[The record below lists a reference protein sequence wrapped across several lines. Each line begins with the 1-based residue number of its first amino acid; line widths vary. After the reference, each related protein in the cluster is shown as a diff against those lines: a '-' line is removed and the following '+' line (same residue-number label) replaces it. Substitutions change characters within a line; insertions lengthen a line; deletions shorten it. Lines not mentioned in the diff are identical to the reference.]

1 MGFWHK
7 LNESQKNF
15 DERTIE
21 RLTIYYVPKYKKLT
35 KDELELKLAKL
46 EQKPAFQQEKASKR
60 VLLFGAF
67 GAAAHIDERDREAR
81 KKAIRICLHEKAKRG
96 GTRDRTDWDY

>member
-60 VLLFGAF
+60 VLMFGAF
-67 GAAAHIDERDREAR
+67 GAVAHIDERDREAR
-81 KKAIRICLHEKAKRG
+81 KKRSGFVFTKKLKGEAQEIGLS
-96 GTRDRTDWDY
+96 GTD